1 MFKHFIDWIRKF
13 WENNYSLLLRPLM
26 IRFGISGKYRTEPNW
41 TEYRI
46 IPNRFG
52 IRFGLPLMKI
62 LHGGLIITYLKNF
75 IFDDDCIACQK
86 HGKHGDKKIL
96 IDSVLCLSINGLW
109 IAFHWRRT
117 WLPPQHS
124 FFAHVKIGMC
134 ESNVY
139 SSINQYYLIEY
150 I

>member
-1 MFKHFIDWIRKF
+1 M
-13 WENNYSLLLRPLM
+13 
-26 IRFGISGKYRTEPNW
+26 GA
-41 TEYRI
+41 
-46 IPNRFG
+46 
-52 IRFGLPLMKI
+52 
-62 LHGGLIITYLKNF
+62 GLIITYLKNF

-96 IDSVLCLSINGLW
+96 IDSVLCVLVLMGFELP
-109 IAFHWRRT
+109 FTGRT
-117 WLPPQHS
+117 WLPQHS

-139 SSINQYYLIEY
+139 SSINLYLIEY

>member
-1 MFKHFIDWIRKF
+1 
-13 WENNYSLLLRPLM
+13 
-26 IRFGISGKYRTEPNW
+26 
-41 TEYRI
+41 
-46 IPNRFG
+46 
-52 IRFGLPLMKI
+52 MKI
-62 LHGGLIITYLKNF
+62 LHIGAGLIITYLKNF

-150 I
+150 IYNKYTIYAYIFILSICIFLSKKFLLIDVVVGILIKLFLCENLCH